1 MCFDSGETHI
11 TSDILALGNTR
22 RGATHI
28 TVTLQQFLS
37 SRPTRRQEQA
47 KELPHTKD
55 HQGLCFSFDTRR
67 ALETE
72 ISKWSLVVFV
82 GFAMK
87 PLILEHPSFFLQVR
101 NNGGDSF
108 PNTVN
113 SCGEIQK
120 LSLMEVLKQRQYIEN
135 FYSYLCLILNKCNL
149 NPLKFSC
156 PMPYLNVSVISAKA
170 RCGHHATTV
179 RLKIAQ
185 FNPLRHLFIFP
196 RKHDSEAIGK
206 FPKNGVCVLE
216 KNDANVRGTVSTR
229 ITTDSNSYTMKQ
241 LSFYV

>member
-1 MCFDSGETHI
+1 MKSHLIGTASNFFQVTGACNRQWSQDCLKISRSTFVNNDVTHMCFASGETHI
-11 TSDILALGNTR
+11 SSDILALGNTR

-113 SCGEIQK
+113 SCGEIT
-120 LSLMEVLKQRQYIEN
+120 EI
-135 FYSYLCLILNKCNL
+135 
-149 NPLKFSC
+149 
-156 PMPYLNVSVISAKA
+156 
-170 RCGHHATTV
+170 
-179 RLKIAQ
+179 IA
-185 FNPLRHLFIFP
+185 
-196 RKHDSEAIGK
+196 
-206 FPKNGVCVLE
+206 
-216 KNDANVRGTVSTR
+216 
-229 ITTDSNSYTMKQ
+229 Y
-241 LSFYV
+241 